1 MSRRPTAT
9 SRVEPVGSRLAHVLE
24 IGINQPKA
32 RTMSTG
38 PTPKSDNREKSGNWL
53 DNYTAQ
59 LQKEDKDL
67 KAELE
72 KYKKQFNNFH
82 EATKVANERAV
93 ATLKKTMDEK
103 QQKLEEAEKNG
114 KVWQK
119 EMQKAINKTSEL
131 AKELEDVKK
140 KNGNSNDEK
149 TNKLQEELKAANA
162 DLAKAQD
169 KAKEHEKVIAQAKK
183 TLDDEIKRNKALLD
197 AMKQANKSLVEK
209 SRKQK

>member
-24 IGINQPKA
+24 VGAKQPKV

-38 PTPKSDNREKSGNWL
+38 LTPPKSGNWL

-72 KYKKQFNNFH
+72 KYKKQFNNLQ

-103 QQKLEEAEKNG
+103 EMKLEEAEKNG
-114 KVWQK
+114 KVWRK
-119 EMQKAINKTSEL
+119 EMEKATNKASEL
-131 AKELEDVKK
+131 SKKLEDLQ
-140 KNGNSNDEK
+140 KNDNSNDDK
-149 TNKLQEELKAANA
+149 NNKLQEELKAANA

-169 KAKEHEKVIAQAKK
+169 KANEHEKVIAQAKK

-209 SRKQK
+209 FPKQK